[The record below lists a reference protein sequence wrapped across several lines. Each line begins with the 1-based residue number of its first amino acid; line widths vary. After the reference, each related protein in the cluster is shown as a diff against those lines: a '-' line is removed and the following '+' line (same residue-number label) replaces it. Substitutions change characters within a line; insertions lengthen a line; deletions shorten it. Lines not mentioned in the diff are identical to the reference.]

1 MGVFRSGPV
10 VAFDAAAVSVAVLD
24 RRPGRRRVRGF
35 RRVLLEPGALVP
47 SPAGSNVVRRD
58 EAREALA
65 SALGEVSPGG
75 GRATLVLPDGIAR
88 LAVIELPEGAE
99 PRDYLRFRL
108 ASSLPWPA
116 SDAIVEVLR
125 LDRGRVVGAAVRR
138 ATVAQYEQLAAS
150 AGLSTDRVH
159 LAPLV
164 VLTALLGRRGRS
176 RRSGVHAL
184 LGDVALCLAVIR
196 DGKVEV
202 LRNRR
207 RDPTDGEG
215 TRLLAEAVR
224 TARQAGDGDAPVRL
238 ALSGAGATR
247 LRETLGSSVADIGLE
262 GPREWP
268 DAAEAAWLSGV
279 LA

>member
-1 MGVFRSGPV
+1 MGVFDRGLV
-10 VAFDAAAVSVAVLD
+10 VALDAAALGVAVLA

-35 RRVLLEPGALVP
+35 RRVPLEPGALVP
-47 SPAGSNVVRRD
+47 SPAGSNVVRR
-58 EAREALA
+58 EELREALA
-65 SALGEVSPGG
+65 SALGELSPGG

-88 LAVIELPEGAE
+88 LAMLQLPEGAE
-99 PRDYLRFRL
+99 PRDYMRFRL
-108 ASSLPWPA
+108 AASLPWPA
-116 SDAIVEVLR
+116 SDAIVQVLP

-138 ATVAQYEQLAAS
+138 TTVAQYEQLAAS
-150 AGLSTDRVH
+150 AGLSIDRVH

-164 VLTALLGRRGRS
+164 ALAALLGRRGRN

-196 DGKVEV
+196 DGRLEV

-207 RDPTDGEG
+207 RDPGDGEG
-215 TRLLAEAVR
+215 ARLLAEAVR
-224 TARQAGDGDAPVRL
+224 TARQPGDGDAPMRL
-238 ALSGAGATR
+238 ALSGSGATR
-247 LRETLGSSVADIGLE
+247 LRETLGSSVAGVGLE

-268 DAAEAAWLSGV
+268 DAAEATWLAGA